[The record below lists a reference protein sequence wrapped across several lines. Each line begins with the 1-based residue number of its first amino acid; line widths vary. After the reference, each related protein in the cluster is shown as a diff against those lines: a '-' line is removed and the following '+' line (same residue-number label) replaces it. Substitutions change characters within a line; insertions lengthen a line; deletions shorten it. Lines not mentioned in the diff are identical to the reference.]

1 MACDVWGLVV
11 PSQNYK
17 ELLQSVLKRLRFAN
31 SDIALIGDA
40 SLLLY
45 GYLSPKEDSSLREQI
60 ILFWRKHSTHSGLQD
75 VVNRFIC
82 NEFTT
87 KFACFLREIHFLPHS
102 EVSKRLRAF
111 LSQQIPLPSD
121 DLLDEIIAN
130 VAESI
135 RQMTESSSFLVTAK
149 QMVQVN
155 QEIEKRMTQ
164 AHMTKMSKPA
174 SFV

>member
-1 MACDVWGLVV
+1 MRKTAETKLC
-11 PSQNYK
+11 
-17 ELLQSVLKRLRFAN
+17 
-31 SDIALIGDA
+31 
-40 SLLLY
+40 
-45 GYLSPKEDSSLREQI
+45 LSHP
-60 ILFWRKHSTHSGLQD
+60 
-75 VVNRFIC
+75 
-82 NEFTT
+82 
-87 KFACFLREIHFLPHS
+87 

-121 DLLDEIIAN
+121 DLLDEIVAN

-155 QEIEKRMTQ
+155 QEIEKRITQ